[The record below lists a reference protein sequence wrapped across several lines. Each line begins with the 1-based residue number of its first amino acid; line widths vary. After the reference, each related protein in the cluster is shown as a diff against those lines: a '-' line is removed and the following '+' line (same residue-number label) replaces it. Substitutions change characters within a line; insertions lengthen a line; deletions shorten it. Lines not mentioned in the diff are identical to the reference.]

1 MIDMEFDWGFLGTG
15 NYAQK
20 LATGVQTTL
29 ELFGTAW
36 VGGFIIALLIVAL
49 RAVPFKPLSMLMRLF
64 VEYHR
69 NVPTVVQIMVW
80 YFGMPQLLPDDL
92 RMWINRGQ
100 SEFLFATVALS
111 LNVSAYF
118 SEDIRSGLRAIPHTQ
133 VEAGRSIGLSA
144 VSVMRYVTVP
154 QALRISVPPL
164 LNRSLI
170 LFKDTSLAMVIG
182 VTELTYQVKAIE
194 NLTFRSFEVFAISTL
209 IYLACSLLIMGL
221 GAWFGKRFPPA
232 FKV

>member
-1 MIDMEFDWGFLGTG
+1 MDFDWGFLSTG

-20 LATGVQTTL
+20 LGTGVLTTL

-36 VGGFIIALLIVAL
+36 VGGLVMALIIVGL
-49 RAVPFKPLSMLMRLF
+49 RAVPFRPLGILMRLF

-80 YFGMPQLLPDDL
+80 YFGMPQLLPEDL
-92 RMWINRGQ
+92 RLWINQGQ
-100 SEFLFATVALS
+100 SEFLFAAVALS
-111 LNVSAYF
+111 LNVSAYY
-118 SEDIRSGLRAIPHTQ
+118 SEDIRSGLRAIPTTQ
-133 VEAGRSIGLSA
+133 LEAARSIGLSA
-144 VSVMRYVTVP
+144 ASAMRYVTVP

-194 NLTFRSFEVFAISTL
+194 NLTFRSFEVFAIATGV
-209 IYLACSLLIMGL
+209 YLACSLIIMGL

-232 FKV
+232 FKG

>member
-1 MIDMEFDWGFLGTG
+1 MDFDWGFLVSG

-20 LATGVQTTL
+20 LAEGVLTTIQ
-29 ELFGTAW
+29 LFGLSW
-36 VGGFIIALLIVAL
+36 LGGFFIALLIVGL
-49 RAVPFKPLSMLMRLF
+49 RAIPFKPLDRVMRLV

-80 YFGMPQLLPDDL
+80 YFGMPQLLPDSL
-92 RMWINRGQ
+92 RLWINQGQ
-100 SEFLFATVALS
+100 SEFLFAVVALS

-118 SEDIRSGLRAIPHTQ
+118 SEDIRSGLRAIPATQ
-133 VEAGRSIGLSA
+133 IEAGRAIGLSA
-144 VSVMRYVTVP
+144 TSVMRYVTLP

-194 NLTFRSFEVFAISTL
+194 NLTFRSFEVFAVSTL
-209 IYLACSLLIMGL
+209 IYLGCSLLIMGL

-232 FKV
+232 FKG

>member
-1 MIDMEFDWGFLGTG
+1 MDFDWGFLSTG

-20 LATGVQTTL
+20 LGTGVLTTL

-36 VGGFIIALLIVAL
+36 VGGLVMALLIVAL
-49 RAVPFKPLSMLMRLF
+49 RAIPFKPLGILMRLF

-80 YFGMPQLLPDDL
+80 YFGMPQLLPEDL
-92 RMWINRGQ
+92 RLWINQGQ
-100 SEFLFATVALS
+100 SEFLFAAVALS
-111 LNVSAYF
+111 LNVSAYY
-118 SEDIRSGLRAIPHTQ
+118 SEDIRSGMRAIPTTQ
-133 VEAGRSIGLSA
+133 LEAARSIGLSA
-144 VSVMRYVTVP
+144 VAAMRYVTVP

-182 VTELTYQVKAIE
+182 VSELTYQVKAIE
-194 NLTFRSFEVFAISTL
+194 NLTFRSFEVFAIATGL
-209 IYLACSLLIMGL
+209 YLGCSLIIMGL

-232 FKV
+232 FKG

>member
-1 MIDMEFDWGFLGTG
+1 MEFDWSFLASG
-15 NYAQK
+15 NTADK
-20 LATGVQTTL
+20 LVSGLLTTL
-29 ELFGTAW
+29 QLFGTAW
-36 VGGFIIALLIVAL
+36 LGGFLAALVIVGL
-49 RAVPFKPLSMLMRLF
+49 RAIPLKPLSWAMRLF

-80 YFGMPQLLPDDL
+80 YFGMPEVLPEDL
-92 RMWINRGQ
+92 RLWINQGQ
-100 SEFLFATVALS
+100 SEFLFAAIALS

-118 SEDIRSGLRAIPHTQ
+118 SEDIRSGLRAIPGTQ
-133 VEAGRSIGLSA
+133 LEAARAIGLSA
-144 VSVMRYVTVP
+144 SSAMRYVTLP

-182 VTELTYQVKAIE
+182 VAELTYQVKAIE
-194 NLTFRSFEVFAISTL
+194 NLTFRSFEVFAIATL
-209 IYLACSLLIMGL
+209 TYLLLSLLLMAL

-232 FKV
+232 FKG